1 MCVHACVRG
10 AWVGR
15 GVSRYLG
22 LCERYLGLCECVCVV
37 EWEGSAGT
45 LCVCVCVCVQSIQD
59 GILSSGLIVSSAMR
73 KEDTNQLFKQKYVEV
88 SSSKLHSLQEAAG

>member
-1 MCVHACVRG
+1 MNVCV
-10 AWVGR
+10 WWSGR
-15 GVSRYLG
+15 GLQA
-22 LCERYLGLCECVCVV
+22 LF
-37 EWEGSAGT
+37 
-45 LCVCVCVCVQSIQD
+45 VCVCVCVQSIQD